1 MSAWISR
8 IVSKLVRFGRLR
20 VEFHDGSVE
29 DFGDGTGPQVAVRF
43 ADKAALWDLLRDPEL
58 RLGELYMEGRLLV
71 TQGDLYDLLAIGS
84 ANLWRGEGLTWVKVL
99 ERVRDSL
106 KIWKRRNSRWR
117 KTARARSRRNLSRP
131 ALQVSARAASSRV
144 SPCR

>member
-20 VEFHDGSVE
+20 VEFYDGTVE

-43 ADKAALWDLLRDPEL
+43 ADKAALWELLRDPEFQ
-58 RLGELYMEGRLLV
+58 LGELYMDGRLLV

-84 ANLWRGEGLTWVKVL
+84 ANLWRSEGPTWIKLL
-99 ERVRDSL
+99 ERLRDSL
-106 KIWKRRNSRWR
+106 QVLQKRNNRWR
-117 KTARARSRRNLSRP
+117 ARKNI
-131 ALQVSARAASSRV
+131 AAHYD
-144 SPCR
+144 